1 MWNKCMSTTLLNRPK
16 ILVVED
22 ECLSAEELRICLLE
36 AGADVIG
43 PVGVLEDAL
52 NLAGSEQDIAC
63 ALVDIEL
70 EGGMTYAVA
79 EYLDEHSI
87 PYLFTTG
94 YSPAAIPDRFG
105 GIGNFQKPIRMAALL
120 RGIGDLIDA

>member
-22 ECLSAEELRICLLE
+22 ECLIAEELRICSLE

-43 PVGVLEDAL
+43 PVGVLEDAS

-63 ALVDIEL
+63 ALVDIGS

-87 PYLFTTG
+87 PYSFTTG

-105 GIGNFQKPIRMAALL
+105 GIGNFQKPIRMAALS
-120 RGIGDLIDA
+120 RGIGDSIDA

>member
-1 MWNKCMSTTLLNRPK
+1 MSTTLLNRPK

-22 ECLSAEELRICLLE
+22 ECLIAEELRICLLE

-63 ALVDIEL
+63 ALVDIGL
-70 EGGMTYAVA
+70 EGGMTYALA
-79 EYLDEHSI
+79 EYLDERSI

-120 RGIGDLIDA
+120 QGIGNLIEA